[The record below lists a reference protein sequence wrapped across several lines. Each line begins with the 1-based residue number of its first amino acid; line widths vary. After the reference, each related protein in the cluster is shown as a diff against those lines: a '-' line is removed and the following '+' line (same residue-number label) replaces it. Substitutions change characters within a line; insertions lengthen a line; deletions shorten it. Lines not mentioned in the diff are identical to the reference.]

1 MTSAHSQ
8 PLRRAAATVHARII
22 PVPPQP
28 NSDDALRQLYR
39 DHASALLAFAE
50 WFTDDRA
57 AAEDALQETFLRA
70 WRHLPRLL
78 ADGRPLRPWLRQ
90 VLRRVLIDNARAAQA
105 HPVSLLADV
114 LIDREVDGGY
124 EVLLD
129 RGVLAG
135 ALGQL
140 SPAHR
145 EVLVEVYYRDTPAQ
159 RLAVAL
165 GIPAATVRTRLHYAL
180 RSLRRL
186 LAERADSASPG
197 SGSLRLVANPSPA
210 PAAPPARR
218 S

>member
-1 MTSAHSQ
+1 MNSAHTQ
-8 PLRRAAATVHARII
+8 PLRRAAATVHARITPE
-22 PVPPQP
+22 PVRPD
-28 NSDDALRQLYR
+28 SEDALRRLYR
-39 DHASALLAFAE
+39 EHATALLAFAE

-105 HPVSLLADV
+105 HPVSLLEDV
-114 LIDREVDGGY
+114 LLDREIDGGY

-129 RGVLAG
+129 RGELAR
-135 ALGQL
+135 ALAQL
-140 SPAHR
+140 TPAHR
-145 EVLVEVYYRDTPAQ
+145 EVLVEIYYRDAPAQ
-159 RLAVAL
+159 RVAAAL

-186 LAERADSASPG
+186 LADRTDPAYG
-197 SGSLRLVANPSPA
+197 S
-210 PAAPPARR
+210 
-218 S
+218 